1 VYTPEY
7 ADGEIVIFF
16 KEDPRVGKGFVGTYI
31 EILYGEELDIKF
43 NRCEEHGD
51 LYVFSVAKG
60 KEEEYCSLIKQD
72 KLVTGAE
79 RLDERLQRRFKL
91 YDQITSNARD
101 LEGQFESDVDSSGL
115 RKLLDKWDES

>member
-1 VYTPEY
+1 M
-7 ADGEIVIFF
+7 
-16 KEDPRVGKGFVGTYI
+16 
-31 EILYGEELDIKF
+31 
-43 NRCEEHGD
+43 
-51 LYVFSVAKG
+51 AKG